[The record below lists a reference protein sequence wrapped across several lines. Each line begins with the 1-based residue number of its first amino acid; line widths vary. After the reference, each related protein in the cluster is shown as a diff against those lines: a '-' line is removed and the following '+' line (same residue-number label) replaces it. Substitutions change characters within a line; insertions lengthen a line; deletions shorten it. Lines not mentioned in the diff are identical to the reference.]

1 MTIRF
6 PQVHIDNKQLVYVS
20 FSIEGKRIRSSRI
33 KRRRYAYGEI
43 KKPPEIEALISYLTK
58 GVYN

>member
-1 MTIRF
+1 LRG
-6 PQVHIDNKQLVYVS
+6 
-20 FSIEGKRIRSSRI
+20 IEVAELKEGG
-33 KRRRYAYGEI
+33 YAYGEI